1 MIDNRI
7 YNDKFHEKRNEL
19 TRYAAETVVEF
30 LMSIVPIN
38 SVCDVGGGVGVWVD
52 EVKKQ
57 SSGRYKKG
65 IVLDGAYVPAGQ
77 RLVEKSEFIECD
89 LTDRINLNEKF
100 DLAISL
106 EVAEHLPEVR
116 ANTFIEDIVS
126 LSDIILFSAAIPGQ
140 GGKGH
145 INEQP
150 ISYWVDLFKKNGY
163 EAFDIIRP
171 RIQAIKKIPSWYRN
185 NTIIYCN
192 KNSELINVLKNVQVE
207 PMYDWVLSE
216 SFSNVSQKLQAYQES
231 KTYKKVS
238 KILDIYAK
246 IVKRNNKRDLP

>member
-19 TRYAAETVVEF
+19 TRYAAETVIEY
-30 LMSIVPIN
+30 LRSIISVN

-52 EVKKQ
+52 EIKKQ
-57 SSGRYKKG
+57 SGERYKKG
-65 IVLDGAYVPAGQ
+65 IVLDGAYVPAEQ
-77 RLVEKSEFIECD
+77 RLVAKSEFMECD

-106 EVAEHLPEVR
+106 EVAEHLPETR

-126 LSDIILFSAAIPGQ
+126 LSDIVLFSAAIPGQ

-150 ISYWVDLFKKNGY
+150 VSYWVDLFEKSGY
-163 EAFDIIRP
+163 KAFDIIRP
-171 RIQAIKKIPSWYRN
+171 KIQAIKKIPSWYRN
-185 NTIIYCN
+185 NTIVYCN
-192 KNSELINVLKNVQVE
+192 KNSELIDTLKNVQVE

-216 SFSNVSQKLQAYQES
+216 SFFNISRKLQAYQES
-231 KTYKKVS
+231 KTYRKVS
-238 KILDIYAK
+238 KVLDIYTK
-246 IVKRNNKRDLP
+246 IVKRNKK